1 MKERDREEKRTYEA
15 TKNLGSAGGKRS
27 ESRHAMKPGLYS
39 NVTVKK
45 PVWRPVFPELADRL
59 G

>member
-27 ESRHAMKPGLYS
+27 KSRHTMRAALYS

-45 PVWRPVFPELADRL
+45 PVWRPVFPELADWL